1 MINLALRKNFLKI
14 IFILILPFIQACNKK
29 EEVGG
34 AANSCDNYQEDTS
47 SISSNSISLYTVTQK
62 VQNRPTI
69 PVFYPW
75 SGTGTGIYGTCGDG
89 NNNVWFDCDNETTP
103 YSLLWTSKG
112 RPSNVET
119 LNININDDQK
129 KLMTE
134 DNNTLYLIS
143 DQWHYYSSVWSSLST
158 CSKFYLNEVF
168 KEHEGSEYDRN
179 YMINIQHP
187 DWPELLAKKAQVYK
201 NQGFDGI
208 LFDWWHNYAGNCK
221 HDVCVRSPAE
231 VEVVRE
237 AIAKKIRSQ
246 VGDNF
251 IIMGN
256 VNWNINDPAAKYMS
270 GAFLEL
276 WKQQTESYPVDNQTS
291 TMSIEA
297 MEGVLKYWDNNLMSP
312 KIVAFEPWKITVD
325 RQRILRPF
333 PERNRGVSGW
343 DVL

>member
-1 MINLALRKNFLKI
+1 MPFL
-14 IFILILPFIQACNKK
+14 QACNKK

-34 AANSCDNYQEDTS
+34 AANSCDNYQEETS

-143 DQWHYYSSVWSSLST
+143 DQWHYYSSKWSSLSK
-158 CSKFYLNEVF
+158 CSKFYLM
-168 KEHEGSEYDRN
+168 KCLRN
-179 YMINIQHP
+179 MKVPNMI
-187 DWPELLAKKAQVYK
+187 E
-201 NQGFDGI
+201 
-208 LFDWWHNYAGNCK
+208 
-221 HDVCVRSPAE
+221 
-231 VEVVRE
+231 
-237 AIAKKIRSQ
+237 
-246 VGDNF
+246 
-251 IIMGN
+251 II
-256 VNWNINDPAAKYMS
+256 
-270 GAFLEL
+270 
-276 WKQQTESYPVDNQTS
+276 
-291 TMSIEA
+291 
-297 MEGVLKYWDNNLMSP
+297 
-312 KIVAFEPWKITVD
+312 
-325 RQRILRPF
+325 
-333 PERNRGVSGW
+333 
-343 DVL
+343 